1 MEFGTWDRELLLEP
15 WRERLREAERERL
28 LLPLRRPWRRR
39 LAETLL
45 RLAEALAP
53 EVRRGNLELGAKE
66 A

>member
-28 LLPLRRPWRRR
+28 LLLLRRPWRRR
-39 LAETLL
+39 LAEILL